1 MKEEWRTIKETDGK
15 YSVSNLGNV
24 KRNEHYTIVS
34 PSSTAF
40 YGERKLKPYKTA
52 EGYLVVRLQTN
63 DKPVTRKIHRLVAE
77 AFINNPNNLPCVNHL
92 DENRSNNTITN
103 LEWCTVIDNN
113 NHGTRKEKLSKISGI
128 KVAQYDL
135 TGKLIKIWDSLSQ
148 ASQSF
153 GTKTTSN
160 IGRVCKGKPGRKTYR
175 GYIWK
180 YVDAKVIGDMEL
192 KNQMLSNK
200 QMLIDTVLN
209 SFSNEE
215 LEEIMKNIELKL
227 SKSKK

>member
-34 PSSTAF
+34 PTFTAF
-40 YGERKLKPYKTA
+40 YKERKVNPYKTA
-52 EGYLVVRLQTN
+52 EGYLVVRLQTGS
-63 DKPVTRKIHRLVAE
+63 KSITRKIHRLVAE
-77 AFINNPNNLPCVNHL
+77 AFIDNPNGFPCVNHL
-92 DENRSNNTITN
+92 DEDRSNNIVTN
-103 LEWCTVIDNN
+103 LEWCTVKHNN
-113 NHGTRKEKLSKISGI
+113 NYGTRKEKLQKISGI

-135 TGKLIKIWDSLSQ
+135 SGKLIKVWDSITQ
-148 ASQSF
+148 AAQSF

-160 IGRVCKGKPGRKTYR
+160 IGRVCKGKPGRKTYK

-180 YVDAKVIGDMEL
+180 YVDSKVIGDVSLKDQMLTNKSMLVDVVLNTFSDVEL
-192 KNQMLSNK
+192 K
-200 QMLIDTVLN
+200 I
-209 SFSNEE
+209 
-215 LEEIMKNIELKL
+215 

>member
-77 AFINNPNNLPCVNHL
+77 AFIDNPNNLPCVNHL

-180 YVDAKVIGDMEL
+180 YVDAKVIGDIEL